1 MFIVGAFAKFGELII
16 KMVSFVGM
24 LILAIPKIP
33 EKLRNINSH
42 QIRSKVDTESLKGN
56 LSRLKDEVDN
66 VKDNYSS
73 RTEHPSD
80 DSGSD
85 RHIPESNIITA
96 RGTRFTSEEKER
108 TVLTLQLASGAFIVF
123 AILHIFNFIN
133 FLIFIIID
141 GLIAA
146 YIIYTLLNKI
156 KLMYPDDFNA
166 YRDFFLMYLAVGVI
180 IILVSGNSSL
190 VMAFS
195 FQALPSLSILIY
207 AIIAVLAVFLIFRLK
222 YYRNFTYGT
231 VLEAGENT
239 AHIKIEYD
247 IRSNVKPDIYLVE
260 NRLGAEVG
268 DDVKIKIE
276 DKVINT
282 SGNKPVEI
290 MEVYKKDR

>member
-1 MFIVGAFAKFGELII
+1 MGVFAKFGDLII
-16 KMVSFVGM
+16 GLVSFVGM

-33 EKLRNINSH
+33 EKIRNINTNE
-42 QIRSKVDTESLKGN
+42 IRSKMDTESVKGN
-56 LSRLKDEVDN
+56 LSRLRDEVDN

-73 RTEHPSD
+73 RTE
-80 DSGSD
+80 
-85 RHIPESNIITA
+85 RHSADYASQDQIRESNVIKA
-96 RGTRFTSEEKER
+96 GGTTFTSEEKER

-133 FLIFIIID
+133 FLIFIVLD
-141 GLIAA
+141 GLVAA
-146 YIIYTLLNKI
+146 YIIYTLLNKV

-180 IILVSGNSSL
+180 IVLVSGNSSL

-207 AIIAVLAVFLIFRLK
+207 AIIAVIAVFLIFRMR
-222 YYRNFTYGT
+222 YYRNYTYGT
-231 VLEAGENT
+231 VLEAGKNT

-260 NRLGAEVG
+260 NKVGAVEG
-268 DDVKIKIE
+268 DEVKIKIE

-282 SGNKPVEI
+282 GGNKPLGI
-290 MEVYKKDR
+290 MEVYKKEK